1 MTTNGPRLLD
11 ASGLERHFGGRAAVT
26 GVDLTVSR
34 GEVLGLLGRNGAGK
48 TTTLQM
54 LCGVLAPTAGA
65 IAIAGHDLLE
75 APLAA
80 RRCLG
85 YLPDTPP
92 LQLDARVTD
101 FLRWAAALRGVP
113 RWRRASAVARVIDRC
128 DLGAVRGRLLRNLS
142 RGYQQ
147 RVGIAQ
153 ALVHEP
159 ALLVLDEPTTGLD
172 PRQIHA
178 MRFLIQGLTA
188 DHGIILSSHAL
199 ADIEAVCQRVS
210 ILERGRIVHTLA
222 GPFGEADACRYRV
235 RCATPPTPEAVA
247 ELAGV
252 SAVGVAA
259 DGSLDVTLVAPEAVD
274 TVTAAASAGGWGLR
288 ELRPAGASLEATFLE
303 LTRDTGETTA

>member
-1 MTTNGPRLLD
+1 MTANGARLLH
-11 ASGLERHFGGRAAVT
+11 ATGLERRFAGRTAVT
-26 GVDLTVSR
+26 GVDLTLAR

-48 TTTLQM
+48 TTTLRM

-80 RRCLG
+80 RRSLG
-85 YLPDTPP
+85 YLPDSPP
-92 LQLDARVTD
+92 LQPDARVTD
-101 FLRWAAALRGVP
+101 FLHWAAVLRGVP
-113 RWRRASAVARVIDRC
+113 RPSRARAVARAIDRC
-128 DLGAVRGRLLRNLS
+128 DLGGVRGRLLRNLS

-178 MRFLIQGLTA
+178 MRGLIQALSA

-210 ILERGRIVHTLA
+210 ILERGRIVQSLA
-222 GPFGEADACRYRV
+222 GPFGAGDACRYRV
-235 RCATPPTPEAVA
+235 RCTAPPTPEAVA

-252 SAVGVAA
+252 NAACVAA
-259 DGSLDVTLVAPEAVD
+259 DGSLDITLVAPEAVD
-274 TVTAAASAGGWGLR
+274 TLTAAASAGGWGLR
-288 ELRPAGASLEATFLE
+288 ELRPAGASLEALFLE
-303 LTRDTGETTA
+303 LTRDNAEESA